1 MNERLSAKLRGL
13 PDSPGVYMMKNA
25 AGRIIYVGKAKNL
38 KNRVRSY
45 FHSKEHD
52 IKTQAM
58 VSHIDDLD
66 YIVVTTERE
75 AFMLEN
81 NLIKRYEPLYNIEL
95 KDSRGYPYIRITAEA
110 YPRLELAR
118 PVRQGRPVFR
128 PLFEQQ
134 HGKRFAGS
142 G

>member
-1 MNERLSAKLRGL
+1 MWARLKF
-13 PDSPGVYMMKNA
+13 
-25 AGRIIYVGKAKNL
+25 

-118 PVRQGRPVFR
+118 RYAKDGQYFGPYLRPAWQTICWIWLMYISDAYMQAEIR
-128 PLFEQQ
+128 
-134 HGKRFAGS
+134 
-142 G
+142 

>member
-1 MNERLSAKLRGL
+1 MNERLSAKLKGL

-45 FHSKEHD
+45 FHSREHD

-66 YIVVTTERE
+66 YIVVSTERE

-95 KDSRGYPYIRITAEA
+95 KDSRGYPYIRITKEK
-110 YPRLELAR
+110 YPRAELAR
-118 PVRQGRPVFR
+118 RYAKDGQYFGPY
-128 PLFEQQ
+128 LSLSLI
-134 HGKRFAGS
+134 HI
-142 G
+142 